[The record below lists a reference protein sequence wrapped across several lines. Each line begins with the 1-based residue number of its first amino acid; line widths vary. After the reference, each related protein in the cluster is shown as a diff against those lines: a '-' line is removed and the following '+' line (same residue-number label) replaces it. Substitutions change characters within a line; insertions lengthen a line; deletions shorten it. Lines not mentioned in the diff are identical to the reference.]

1 VRRTKVAVVGVLVA
15 TLLAAGCGS
24 DDSGGEEQKANPELK
39 GDPIVIGL
47 DEDSTGP
54 GASYSTIAGKTIRD
68 AVDELNAGDGIDGRP
83 VKLVVENDE
92 SDPTKAPSVIRKLL
106 DEGAQALLLVTASAA
121 VNQSKPV
128 IQQAQVPSIAPI
140 AISQTF
146 ATPPDSDYA
155 FSLANLL
162 DNFVEVYCGAA
173 EKLGYHKLAII
184 SDNTP
189 TIEGVNALLKPGLED
204 CMDVVADETAA
215 VDASDVNAQVA
226 KVKDADPDLV
236 LVSSVGGNFEV
247 LVQNTLAQQLPDVQ
261 RFSLAS
267 IGNQPDVWKLANPG
281 ALEDLVFM
289 GSIDQDNQRTA
300 DLQDKLRKWRGDDDY
315 SITAYDA
322 QAYDSIQILKQAI
335 EAAGSTKGPDVQQAL
350 QSISGYQP
358 SFGADGFTISFSK
371 DKHTGADGLCG
382 LVLTHFGADNKPD
395 GAWDEYQPP
404 C

>member
-1 VRRTKVAVVGVLVA
+1 MRAVAAAVAAFTLVV
-15 TLLAAGCGS
+15 AGCG
-24 DDSGGEEQKANPELK
+24 DDSDSGSDKPEANKELK

-68 AVDELNAGDGIDGRP
+68 AVDELNAGDGILGRP
-83 VKLVVENDE
+83 VKLIVENDE

-106 DEGAQALLLVTASAA
+106 DDGAQALLLVTASAA

-173 EKLGYHKLAII
+173 KELGYSKLAII

-189 TIEGVNALLKPGLED
+189 TIEGVNGLLKPGLEG
-204 CMDVVADETAA
+204 CMDLVADETAA
-215 VDASDVNAQVA
+215 VDAADVNAQVA

-247 LVQNTLAQQLPDVQ
+247 LVQNTLKQQLPDVQ

-267 IGNQPDVWKLANPG
+267 IGNQPDIWKLANAG

-289 GSIDQDNQRTA
+289 GSIDQDNPRTEE
-300 DLQDKLRKWRGDDDY
+300 LQDKLRGWRGDDDY
-315 SITAYDA
+315 NLTAYDA
-322 QAYDSIQILKQAI
+322 QAYDSVQILKQAI
-335 EAAGSTKGPDVQQAL
+335 EAAGSTEGPAVLDAL
-350 QSISGYQP
+350 QAINGYEA
-358 SFGADGFTISFSK
+358 SFGADGFSISFSPE
-371 DKHTGADGLCG
+371 KHTGADGLCG

>member
-1 VRRTKVAVVGVLVA
+1 MAAGLVAVSLVL
-15 TLLAAGCGS
+15 AGCGDD
-24 DDSGGEEQKANPELK
+24 DDSGGSAPKANPELK

-68 AVDELNAGDGIDGRP
+68 AVDELNAGDGILGRP
-83 VKLVVENDE
+83 VKLLVENDE

-106 DEGAQALLLVTASAA
+106 DDGAQALLLVTASAA

-128 IQQAQVPSIAPI
+128 IQEAQVTSIAPI

-155 FSLANLL
+155 FSQANLL

-173 EKLGYHKLAII
+173 EEMGYENLAII

-189 TIEGVNALLKPGLED
+189 TIEGVNALLKPGLEE
-204 CMDVVADETAA
+204 CMTVVADETAA

-226 KVKDADPDLV
+226 KVKDADPDLI
-236 LVSSVGGNFEV
+236 LVSSVGGTFEV

-267 IGNQPDVWKLANPG
+267 IGNQPDNWKLANPG
-281 ALEDLVFM
+281 ALEGMVFM
-289 GSIDQDNQRTA
+289 GSIDPDNPRTEE
-300 DLQDKLRKWRGDDDY
+300 LQDKLRDWRGDDDY

-322 QAYDSIQILKQAI
+322 QAYDAVQILKQAI
-335 EAAGSTKGPDVQQAL
+335 EAAGSTDGPAVQQAM
-350 QSISGYQP
+350 QSISGYEA
-358 SFGADGFTISFSK
+358 SFGSDGFTISFSQ

-382 LVLTHFGADNKPD
+382 LVLTVFGADNTPD